1 MIYLL
6 FLCKVLLLGLSIA
19 QVPSTLQ
26 VYASNVDYYAFLT
39 SVQEAGYLAV
49 PNELAPSTNY
59 AAL

>member
-1 MIYLL
+1 MIHFL
-6 FLCKVLLLGLSIA
+6 FICKILLLGLSIA
-19 QVPSTLQ
+19 QVLSTLQ
-26 VYASNVDYYAFLT
+26 VYVSNLEYYTFLI